1 MHRPIANTT
10 ARYRKNY
17 ISEGAIMIAR
27 QKQHG
32 IGIRGSVKQ
41 YRQETKR

>member
-1 MHRPIANTT
+1 
-10 ARYRKNY
+10 
-17 ISEGAIMIAR
+17 MIAR

-41 YRQETKR
+41 YRQETKRQAHMQLIVCGC